1 MLGWIFS
8 IALLIVYARE
18 PSMAARPELLFAAGL
33 FALAGSIGSG
43 LNTIGNKLKGSVEE
57 DDEDSESEEEKE

>member
-1 MLGWIFS
+1 MLGWIFA

-18 PSMAARPELLFAAGL
+18 PSMAARPELLFASGL

-43 LNTIGNKLKGSVEE
+43 LNTIGHKLSDSVE
-57 DDEDSESEEEKE
+57 EDSESEDKKE